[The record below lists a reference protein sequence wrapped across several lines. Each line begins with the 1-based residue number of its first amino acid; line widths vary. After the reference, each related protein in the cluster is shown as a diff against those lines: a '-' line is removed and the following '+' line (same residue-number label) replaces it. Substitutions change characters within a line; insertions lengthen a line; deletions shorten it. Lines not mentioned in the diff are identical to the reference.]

1 MGPRR
6 PPSELS
12 ALRRRIVRAAAKP
25 PERPAARSLSH
36 QAGEQRSDDAS
47 PALPGRLFSQARGS
61 EALAPKSPTVG
72 CSRLTRRTAGVKR
85 RERLCESDSAA
96 GDGRRCA
103 DREASDGIAERA
115 CLGRSPFRDRR
126 RGQLRNACIYLCPLA
141 PGSKRVPGAADAAAS
156 VAVYHS
162 PPLAN
167 AKPSRSLA
175 ARRHSRCG
183 TSSCCLGRSCRGRRR
198 SPRSAPP

>member
-141 PGSKRVPGAADAAAS
+141 RGANERPG
-156 VAVYHS
+156 
-162 PPLAN
+162 L
-167 AKPSRSLA
+167 L
-175 ARRHSRCG
+175 
-183 TSSCCLGRSCRGRRR
+183 TRRR
-198 SPRSAPP
+198 ALPSTTRLRWLTPNQADL